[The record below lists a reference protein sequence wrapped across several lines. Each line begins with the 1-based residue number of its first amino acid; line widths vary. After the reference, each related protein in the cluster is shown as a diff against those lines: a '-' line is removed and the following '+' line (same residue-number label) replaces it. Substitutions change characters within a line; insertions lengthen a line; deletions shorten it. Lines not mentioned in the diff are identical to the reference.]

1 MAKKKKGKQTKGGS
15 SLRKTMQGKGAFFL
29 RRGKEKPKSPP
40 GEVKPDPKKPEKE

>member
-15 SLRKTMQGKGAFFL
+15 SLRKTMQGKGAFL